1 MTQQRQRT
9 VHFDPLDPSLAEP
22 YHRVSAEIREECPVV
37 FSDGHW
43 APDKTGFWLVTGYPE
58 TDEIARDPRRFIN
71 GEGAT
76 PVQFDLDVVRLIP
89 LENDEPMHKQMRLK
103 LNPFF
108 IASAIDAVEGGVQ
121 RIVDEI
127 IDDCL
132 AQDPCDMIT
141 QFSTVLPPRAY
152 FELFLHQ
159 QLEDVGHILEAV
171 DIMQTQP
178 ERAMEVTPV
187 LFEWCAQLLAA
198 ARDEGRTSDIIGTVA
213 HMGLDQSV
221 DGFTLTEAERI
232 QMMYL
237 MIVAGIDTTQSA
249 LGCMFHELAID
260 PSLREQIRR
269 MDDSTLAY
277 AVEEL
282 LRYVS
287 PVTLAGRTVGKDT
300 DVGGCPMA
308 KGDRINLSWIAANRD
323 PRVFAQPDKIDFD
336 RPNARRHVAFG
347 AGIHLCIGNNL
358 ARREIRLALRAVSR
372 LSRFEL
378 ATDEV
383 PPDYRAGFTRGPIKL
398 PMHLAR

>member
-1 MTQQRQRT
+1 MTQQQQRT

-22 YHRVSAEIREECPVV
+22 YHRVSAEIRDECPVV

-43 APDKTGFWLVTGYPE
+43 APDATGFWLVTGYPE
-58 TDEIARDPRRFIN
+58 TDEVARDPRRFIN

-108 IASAIDAVEGGVQ
+108 TPAAIDRVEDGVQ

-127 IDDCL
+127 VENCL
-132 AQDPCDMIT
+132 AQDPCDLISDFAT
-141 QFSTVLPPRAY
+141 ILPPRAY
-152 FELFLHQ
+152 FELFLNQ
-159 QLEDVGHILEAV
+159 DLDEVQHILEAV

-178 ERAMEVTPV
+178 DRATEVTPV
-187 LFEWCAQLLAA
+187 LFEWCAQLLTV
-198 ARDEGRTSDIIGTVA
+198 ARDEGRTTDIIGTVA
-213 HMGLDQSV
+213 HMGLDTSQ
-221 DGFTLTEAERI
+221 DGLVLSESERI

-249 LGCMFHELAID
+249 LGCMFHELAIN
-260 PSLREQIRR
+260 PSLRAQIRD
-269 MDDSTLAY
+269 MDDTKLAY

-287 PVTLAGRTVGKDT
+287 PVTLAGRTVAKDT
-300 DVGGCPMA
+300 QVAGCPMA
-308 KGDRINLSWIAANRD
+308 KGDRINVSWIAANRD
-323 PRVFAQPDKIDFD
+323 PRVFAEPDKIDFD
-336 RPNARRHVAFG
+336 RSNARRHVAFG

-358 ARREIRLALRAVSR
+358 ARREIRVALRAVAG

-378 ATDEV
+378 AANETPE
-383 PPDYRAGFTRGPIKL
+383 YRAGFTRGPVGL

>member
-1 MTQQRQRT
+1 MTQQQQRS

-22 YHRVSAEIREECPVV
+22 YHRVSAQIRQECPVA

-43 APDKTGFWLVTGYPE
+43 SPDKPGFWLVTGYPE

-89 LENDEPMHKQMRLK
+89 LENDEPMHKLMRLK

-108 IASAIDAVEGGVQ
+108 TSAAIDKVEDGVR

-127 IDDCL
+127 LDECL
-132 AQDPCDMIT
+132 WQDPCDMVAHFATI
-141 QFSTVLPPRAY
+141 LPPRAY

-159 QLEDVGHILEAV
+159 QLDDVHHILEAV

-178 ERAMEVTPV
+178 ERATEITPV
-187 LFEWCAQLLAA
+187 LFEWCAQLLTA

-213 HMGLDQSV
+213 YMGLEESQ
-221 DGFTLTEAERI
+221 DGLALTESERI

-249 LGCMFHELAID
+249 LGCMFHELAIN
-260 PSLREQIRR
+260 PSLRAQIRD
-269 MDDSTLAY
+269 MADTKLAY

-287 PVTLAGRTVGKDT
+287 PVTLAGRTVGEDT
-300 DVGGCPMA
+300 EVAGCPMA
-308 KGDRINLSWIAANRD
+308 KGSRVNLSWIAANRD
-323 PRVFAQPDKIDFD
+323 PRVFADPDKIDFE

-358 ARREIRLALRAVSR
+358 ARRELRLALRAVSG

-378 ATDEV
+378 ASGEI
-383 PPDYRAGFTRGPIKL
+383 PEYRAGFTRGPISL